1 MAHGARKK
9 PAPSRQNTRTAGEKR
24 ISTVPN
30 LVFQQPAR
38 LSPRQALLVEGRFF
52 GGLSWT
58 ESAESLGIS
67 EATVM
72 REWRAARAWLACEMR
87 RQSKLGTPAQL
98 SKVGA

>member
-1 MAHGARKK
+1 
-9 PAPSRQNTRTAGEKR
+9 
-24 ISTVPN
+24 
-30 LVFQQPAR
+30 
-38 LSPRQALLVEGRFF
+38 VEGRFF